1 MLTAQLYGKTIS
13 GKTIAEIKRK
23 ASRIANGFQKAFDCM
38 KVTDQEVGL
47 ECTFWRYNRKS
58 PNNTIVLESGSKG
71 AWKNESQ
78 IFASGRGQTATH

>member
-23 ASRIANGFQKAFDCM
+23 ASRIANGFQKVFDCM

-47 ECTFWRYNRKS
+47 ECTFWRYNYVDHMYIR
-58 PNNTIVLESGSKG
+58 NGSLCV
-71 AWKNESQ
+71 EC
-78 IFASGRGQTATH
+78 

>member
-38 KVTDQEVGL
+38 NELLAKVNAE
-47 ECTFWRYNRKS
+47 N
-58 PNNTIVLESGSKG
+58 
-71 AWKNESQ
+71 A
-78 IFASGRGQTATH
+78 A